1 MRLKRGA
8 EGFTLVELLIAIVIL
23 GVITVPLGN
32 VVFGYFRNTDATTAR
47 LIESHDAQ
55 ISSAY
60 WAQDVASIGTRST
73 TAPYPLNQSVWTG
86 ASSLY
91 ACPAA
96 GTPLVTL
103 VRDELT
109 PAGATTLV
117 QVVYAT
123 QTVSGHTELHRVRC
137 EGSAANLSDTTL
149 AHDLDPLTPPT
160 VTCSGTSGANCA
172 AAGSGVPQFV
182 TLGLTIKD
190 SKNLGAAYV
199 ITLTGQRR
207 QS

>member
-1 MRLKRGA
+1 MRLKKG
-8 EGFTLVELLIAIVIL
+8 EDGFTLVELLIVIVIL
-23 GVITVPLGN
+23 GVITLPFGN
-32 VVFGYFRNTDATTAR
+32 VVLAYFHNTDATNAR

-73 TAPYPLNQSVWTG
+73 TTPYLLNQSVWTG

-91 ACPAA
+91 SCPAP
-96 GTPLVTL
+96 GTPIVTL
-103 VRDELT
+103 AWDEFT
-109 PAGATTLV
+109 PGGAATLV

-123 QTVSGHTELHRVRC
+123 QTVSGQAELHRVRC
-137 EGSAANLSDTTL
+137 EGSAAKISDITI
-149 AHDLDPLTPPT
+149 AHDLAASTPPT
-160 VTCSGTSGANCA
+160 IVCSGTSGTTCA
-172 AAGSGVPQFV
+172 AAGPGVPQSV

-190 SKNLGAAYV
+190 PKDLGLAYV
-199 ITLTGQRR
+199 VTLTGQRR